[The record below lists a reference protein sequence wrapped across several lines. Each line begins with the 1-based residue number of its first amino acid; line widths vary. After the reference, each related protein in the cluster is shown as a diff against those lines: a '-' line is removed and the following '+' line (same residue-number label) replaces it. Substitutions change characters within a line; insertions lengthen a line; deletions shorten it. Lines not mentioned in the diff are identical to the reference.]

1 MAGPIFCPSPA
12 LAGYAMSWMCIGW
25 YPVEADRLL
34 HLCSVCVCVVQLNCV
49 RVQVKVQCMAYCK
62 VGVCCRVY

>member
-12 LAGYAMSWMCIGW
+12 LAGYAMSVDVPLDGIQWKQIGCCIC
-25 YPVEADRLL
+25 A
-34 HLCSVCVCVVQLNCV
+34 VCVCVVQLNCV